1 MSELLDKNKLLQ
13 TKIDELSQK
22 YSKLEQKCRDYER
35 IVNEQ
40 SEIMKALNVRRKFY
54 FLLASCIL
62 STALLVY
69 VDFFRDP

>member
-1 MSELLDKNKLLQ
+1 MSNLLETNESLKE
-13 TKIDELSQK
+13 KIEELSQR
-22 YSKLEQKCRDYER
+22 YAKLERKCRDYEK

-40 SEIMKALNVRRKFY
+40 SEIMKGLNVRRKFY

-69 VDFFRDP
+69 VDFFRD

>member
-1 MSELLDKNKLLQ
+1 MSSLLQ
-13 TKIDELSQK
+13 KNESLKEKIEELSQR
-22 YSKLEQKCRDYER
+22 YAKLERKCRDYEK

-40 SEIMKALNVRRKFY
+40 SELMKALNVRRKFY

-69 VDFFRDP
+69 VDFFRDS